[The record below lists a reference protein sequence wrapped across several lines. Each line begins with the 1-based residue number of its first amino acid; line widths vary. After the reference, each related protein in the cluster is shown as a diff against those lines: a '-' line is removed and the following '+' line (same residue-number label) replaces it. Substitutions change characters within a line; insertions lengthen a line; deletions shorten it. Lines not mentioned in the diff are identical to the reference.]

1 MRYRKQLSIVEEQLG
16 EEPNIKSIKPINP
29 VLEKERMSDSQ
40 FLTFLRE
47 KSLVQLTLAKTRTR
61 RGDSREIAKVCEKSI
76 NYLEGRKDLWRQY
89 LPERRIKGF

>member
-47 KSLVQLTLAKTRTR
+47 KSLVQLTLAKTRAR